1 MARSRRIESL
11 LLGLVVFAAA
21 CAGSSE
27 PPQQPG
33 PIDPALDG
41 PGAALSGLTVENGTG
56 YELTIAYQY
65 STGPATEFA
74 VGGVQARATAEM
86 APIPADEPI
95 ALVARRPDG
104 PEFRLDPRSYP
115 SGQTWHWSIPADA
128 VFRTPTDA
136 DR

>member
-1 MARSRRIESL
+1 MAKSRRIVSL
-11 LLGLVVFAAA
+11 LLGVAVFAAA

-65 STGPATEFA
+65 STGPTTEFA
-74 VGGVQARATAEM
+74 VGEIEARATAEM

-95 ALVARRPDG
+95 VLVARRADG
-104 PEFRLDPRSYP
+104 PEFRLDPQSFP
-115 SGQTWHWSIPADA
+115 AGDAWHWSIPADA
-128 VFRTPTDA
+128 VFRTPA
-136 DR
+136 DGDR